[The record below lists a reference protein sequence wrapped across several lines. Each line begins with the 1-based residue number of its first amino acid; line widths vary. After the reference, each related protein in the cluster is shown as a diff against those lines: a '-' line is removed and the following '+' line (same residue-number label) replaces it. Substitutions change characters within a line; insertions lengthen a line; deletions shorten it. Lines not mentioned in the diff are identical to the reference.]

1 MWADWVPG
9 ILMLVLFALET
20 PIAFAIAISALSF
33 FLIDGEVPLNIFVQK
48 MVTATDSYPLLAIP
62 FFVLAGAIMNKAG
75 ITRRLLA
82 LADAMVGHM
91 TGALAQMCTVL
102 ATLLGGLTA
111 SSSADAAMLSKV
123 LGPEMVK
130 ANYSPAFAAVITS
143 CAAIITALIPPS
155 IGLIIYGYIA
165 DVSVGRLF
173 IGGIIP
179 GLLLAASLMIVTW
192 FISKKRGYLPLRR
205 EFAGMAV
212 LGRSFREA
220 LWALS
225 IPLFIIIGIRYGIF
239 TPTEAG
245 AITVLY
251 VILVGRFAYQSLK
264 LADLPRVMKETA
276 LDTSSVMLM
285 ICAASAFGFYLAW
298 ERIPPQMAAWLVSL
312 TKDPV
317 TLLLLINALLIV
329 LGTAVEGTSALIIL
343 TPIFVPILVKLNVDP
358 VHFGIVLVTNL
369 TIAGVTPPVGQ
380 MMFISSQVLRVPMED
395 YTMEVL
401 PFLGAMLVVLLLLTL
416 FPQITLWLPN
426 LMYGKAV
433 G

>member
-1 MWADWVPG
+1 MLADWLPAIV
-9 ILMLVLFALET
+9 MVVLFALGT

-33 FLIDGEVPLNIFVQK
+33 FLVASDEVPLNIFVQK

-62 FFVLAGAIMNKAG
+62 FFVLAGAIMNRAG
-75 ITRRLLA
+75 ITRKLLA
-82 LADAMVGHM
+82 LADALVGHV

-111 SSSADAAMLSKV
+111 SSSADAAMLAKV
-123 LGPEMVK
+123 LGPEMTRHG
-130 ANYSPAFAAVITS
+130 YSPAFAAVITS

-165 DVSVGRLF
+165 DASIGRLF
-173 IGGIIP
+173 VGGIVP
-179 GLLLAASLMIVTW
+179 GLMLAGSLMIVTAI
-192 FISKKRGYLPLRR
+192 ISKRRGYLPLRQVR
-205 EFAGMAV
+205 ASRAELFTA
-212 LGRSFREA
+212 FRDA

-225 IPLFIIIGIRYGIF
+225 IPVFIIAGIRYGIF

-251 VILVGRFAYQSLK
+251 VILVGLFAYRSLR
-264 LADLPRVMKETA
+264 LADLPKLLQETA
-276 LDTSSVMLM
+276 LDTASVMLM

-312 TKDPV
+312 TQDP
-317 TLLLLINALLIV
+317 TMLLLLINVMLIL

-343 TPIFVPILVKLNVDP
+343 TPIFVPILVKLGIDP

-380 MMFISSQVLRVPMED
+380 MMFISSQLLKVPMDD

-401 PFLGAMLVVLLLLTL
+401 PFLGALLGVLVLLTL
-416 FPQITLWLPN
+416 FPQLTLWLPN
-426 LMYGKAV
+426 LMYGT
-433 G
+433 

>member
-1 MWADWVPG
+1 MWADWVPA
-9 ILMLVLFALET
+9 IVMLVLFALET

-111 SSSADAAMLSKV
+111 SSSADAAMLAKV

-155 IGLIIYGYIA
+155 IGLIIYAYIA

-173 IGGIIP
+173 IGGIVP
-179 GLLLAASLMIVTW
+179 GLMLAASLMIVTW
-192 FISKKRGYLPLRR
+192 FIARKRGYKPLRTK
-205 EFAGMAV
+205 FAGMAE
-212 LGRSFREA
+212 LGRTFREA
-220 LWALS
+220 IWALS
-225 IPLFIIIGIRYGIF
+225 IPVFIIIGIRYGIF

-251 VILVGRFAYQSLK
+251 TVLVGMFAYKSLQ
-264 LADLPRVMKETA
+264 LADLPKVMKETA

-312 TKDPV
+312 TRDPV
-317 TLLLLINALLIV
+317 KLLLLINVLLIV

-395 YTMEVL
+395 YTIEVL

-416 FPQITLWLPN
+416 FPQLTLWLPD

>member
-1 MWADWVPG
+1 
-9 ILMLVLFALET
+9 
-20 PIAFAIAISALSF
+20 
-33 FLIDGEVPLNIFVQK
+33 
-48 MVTATDSYPLLAIP
+48 LLAIP
-62 FFVLAGAIMNKAG
+62 FFVLAGAIMNRAG
-75 ITRRLLA
+75 ITRKLLA
-82 LADAMVGHM
+82 LADALVGHV

-111 SSSADAAMLSKV
+111 SSSADAAMLAKV
-123 LGPEMVK
+123 LGPEMTRHG
-130 ANYSPAFAAVITS
+130 YSPAFAAVITS

-165 DVSVGRLF
+165 DASIGRLF
-173 IGGIIP
+173 VGGIVP
-179 GLLLAASLMIVTW
+179 GLMLAGSLMIVTAI
-192 FISKKRGYLPLRR
+192 ISKRRGYLPLRQVR
-205 EFAGMAV
+205 ASRAELFTA
-212 LGRSFREA
+212 FRDA

-225 IPLFIIIGIRYGIF
+225 IPVFIIAGIRYGIF

-251 VILVGRFAYQSLK
+251 VILVGLFAYRSLR
-264 LADLPRVMKETA
+264 LADLPKLLQETA
-276 LDTSSVMLM
+276 LDTASVMLM

-312 TKDPV
+312 TQDP
-317 TLLLLINALLIV
+317 TMLLLLINVMLIL

-343 TPIFVPILVKLNVDP
+343 TPIFVPILVKLGIDP

-380 MMFISSQVLRVPMED
+380 MMFISSQVLKVPMDD

-401 PFLGAMLVVLLLLTL
+401 PFLGALLGVLVLLTL
-416 FPQITLWLPN
+416 FPQLTLWLPN
-426 LMYGKAV
+426 LMYGT
-433 G
+433 

>member
-1 MWADWVPG
+1 MWADWVPA
-9 ILMLVLFALET
+9 IVMLVLFALET

-111 SSSADAAMLSKV
+111 SSSADAAMLAKV

-155 IGLIIYGYIA
+155 IGLIIYAYIA

-173 IGGIIP
+173 IGGIVP
-179 GLLLAASLMIVTW
+179 GLMLAASLMIVTW
-192 FISKKRGYLPLRR
+192 FIARKRGYKPLRTK
-205 EFAGMAV
+205 FAGMAE
-212 LGRSFREA
+212 LGRTFREA
-220 LWALS
+220 IWALS
-225 IPLFIIIGIRYGIF
+225 IPVFIIIGIRYGIF

-251 VILVGRFAYQSLK
+251 TVLVGMFAYKSLK
-264 LADLPRVMKETA
+264 LADLPKVMKETA

-312 TKDPV
+312 TSDPV
-317 TLLLLINALLIV
+317 KLLLLINVLLIV

-395 YTMEVL
+395 YTIEVL

-416 FPQITLWLPN
+416 FPQLTLWLPD

>member
-1 MWADWVPG
+1 MLADWLPAIV
-9 ILMLVLFALET
+9 MVVLFALGT

-33 FLIDGEVPLNIFVQK
+33 FLASGEVPLNIFVQK

-62 FFVLAGAIMNKAG
+62 FFVLAGAIMNRAG
-75 ITRRLLA
+75 ITRKLLA

-111 SSSADAAMLSKV
+111 SSSADAAMLAKV
-123 LGPEMVK
+123 LGPEMTRHG
-130 ANYSPAFAAVITS
+130 YSAAFAAVITS

-165 DVSVGRLF
+165 DTSVGRLF
-173 IGGIIP
+173 IGGIVP
-179 GLLLAASLMIVTW
+179 GLLLAGSLMVVTAI
-192 FISKKRGYLPLRR
+192 ISKRRGYLPLRATR
-205 EFAGMAV
+205 ARRAE
-212 LGRSFREA
+212 LGRAFREA

-225 IPLFIIIGIRYGIF
+225 IPVFIIVGIRYGIF

-251 VILVGRFAYQSLK
+251 VILVGLFAYRSLR
-264 LADLPRVMKETA
+264 LADLPLLLKETA
-276 LDTSSVMLM
+276 LDTASVMLM

-312 TKDPV
+312 TKDP
-317 TLLLLINALLIV
+317 TLLLLAINLMLIV

-343 TPIFVPILVKLNVDP
+343 TPIFVPILTKLGIDP
-358 VHFGIVLVTNL
+358 VHFGVVLVTNL

-380 MMFISSQVLRVPMED
+380 MMFISSQVLKVPMDD
-395 YTMEVL
+395 YTVEVL
-401 PFLGAMLVVLLLLTL
+401 PFLGVMMLLLVALTV
-416 FPQITLWLPN
+416 FPQLTLWLPN
-426 LMYGKAV
+426 LVYGT
-433 G
+433 

>member
-1 MWADWVPG
+1 MLVDWVPG
-9 ILMLVLFALET
+9 ILMMVLFALGT

-33 FLIDGEVPLNIFVQK
+33 FLLDGEVPLNIFVQK

-62 FFVLAGAIMNKAG
+62 FFVLAGAIMNRAG
-75 ITRRLLA
+75 ITRKLLA
-82 LADAMVGHM
+82 LADALVGHM

-111 SSSADAAMLSKV
+111 SSSADAAMLSKI
-123 LGPEMVK
+123 LGPEMVRHG
-130 ANYSPAFAAVITS
+130 YSPAFAAVITS

-165 DVSVGRLF
+165 DTSVGRLF
-173 IGGIIP
+173 IGGVVP
-179 GLLLAASLMIVTW
+179 GLMLAGSLMAVTAI
-192 FISKKRGYLPLRR
+192 ISKRRGYLPLRDR
-205 EFAGMAV
+205 FAGRAEV
-212 LGRSFREA
+212 ARSFRDA
-220 LWALS
+220 IWALS
-225 IPLFIIIGIRYGIF
+225 IPVFIIVGIRYGIF

-251 VILVGRFAYQSLK
+251 VILVGLFAYRTL
-264 LADLPRVMKETA
+264 DLRDVPTLLKETA
-276 LDTSSVMLM
+276 LDTASVMLM

-312 TKDPV
+312 TKDP
-317 TLLLLINALLIV
+317 TLLLLAINVLLIV
-329 LGTAVEGTSALIIL
+329 LGTAVEGTSALIIM
-343 TPIFVPILVKLNVDP
+343 TPIFVPILTKLGIDP

-380 MMFISSQVLRVPMED
+380 MMFISSQVLKVPMDD

-401 PFLGAMLVVLLLLTL
+401 PFLGAMLVVLVLLTV
-416 FPQITLWLPN
+416 FPQLTLWLPN
-426 LMYGKAV
+426 LVYGP
-433 G
+433 